1 MTMVLPLTPA
11 TETEALYVYCVA
23 RGNAETLLGPI
34 GLDGKWTFTVP
45 HHGLIAVVHQC
56 KDRPYQSSDPQVV
69 QTWVMAHQDVI
80 QAATEAF
87 GAVLPMAFDRIVHG
101 RDGVNATEAL
111 TSWLDE
117 KRQRFDELLDRLAGK
132 AEYGVQVS
140 WDRGVVAAELIREDA
155 ELRALQEQAIGQP
168 KGLAY
173 LTQQKLVKAV
183 RSAME
188 QRADQLAQDFY
199 GRIRRSVSDV
209 RVDPLKKAD
218 GASTMLLNVSC
229 LMPEGSDELGSEL
242 DEIQKTTGVTVRF
255 TGPWP
260 PYSFVGG

>member
-1 MTMVLPLTPA
+1 MDGLNILKNEIMKRLPEGPPYFPA
-11 TETEALYVYCVA
+11 DSVTDQTE
-23 RGNAETLLGPI
+23 RSI
-34 GLDGKWTFTVP
+34 
-45 HHGLIAVVHQC
+45 
-56 KDRPYQSSDPQVV
+56 
-69 QTWVMAHQDVI
+69 
-80 QAATEAF
+80 
-87 GAVLPMAFDRIVHG
+87 
-101 RDGVNATEAL
+101 
-111 TSWLDE
+111 
-117 KRQRFDELLDRLAGK
+117 
-132 AEYGVQVS
+132 
-140 WDRGVVAAELIREDA
+140 AAELIREDA